1 MSYYGGVVGPWFKSE
16 TFSLAILA
24 PFPMLGLISC
34 EVDGKEGQGHKQHL
48 NEEEKDLEE
57 IEAHSSQ

>member
-1 MSYYGGVVGPWFKSE
+1 MGPWFKSE